1 MVERDNEIERENM
14 IMGKYNLLPKHMKSM
29 ILVKAKQMADDELK
43 DKDMGKFSD
52 YTEKYMIEANIVVL
66 MESEFGKQLK

>member
-1 MVERDNEIERENM
+1 
-14 IMGKYNLLPKHMKSM
+14 
-29 ILVKAKQMADDELK
+29 MADDELK

-66 MESEFGKQLK
+66 MESEFGK